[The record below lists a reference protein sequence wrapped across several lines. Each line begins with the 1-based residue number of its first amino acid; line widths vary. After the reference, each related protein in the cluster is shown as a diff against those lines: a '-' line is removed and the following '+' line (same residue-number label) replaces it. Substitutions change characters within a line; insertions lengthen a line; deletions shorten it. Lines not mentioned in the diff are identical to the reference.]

1 MLART
6 GFAACAAFSLV
17 STLSAEEL
25 FNDNVP
31 SVMDGGGSEGSPSV
45 YTINDGAS
53 RSLSQI
59 RVGDGNGYNRF
70 VISHGAASGTT
81 SYIGYSA
88 SSGYNSVLVSGS
100 TASWSSSNQIH
111 VGFNGS
117 NNSLVISSGA
127 TVASVGANIG
137 RHAGA
142 DGNSA
147 TVDGAGTMWTI
158 TNHLYVGN
166 LGSNNSLTISG
177 GARLT
182 TEVQTYVGFG
192 VSEAPASID
201 GQNNS
206 VLVTGA
212 GSVWTSVGA
221 LNIGNRQ
228 TSTSG
233 NVVTVADSALLKQ
246 ESASFQITN
255 TTSYLRIDGGYFA
268 IKGDQT
274 TLLTSLITGGK
285 IQISDGAGGWFS
297 ATDLSSFS
305 LTYVADLDADT
316 RGLTGGLYA
325 DLGGYTILSL
335 PASSIP
341 EPASAGVLVG
351 ALALGFAGLK
361 RRVRRA

>member
-17 STLSAEEL
+17 STLSAVEL
-25 FNDNVP
+25 FNADVP
-31 SVMDGGGSEGSPSV
+31 SVMNGGGSDGSPSV
-45 YTINDGAS
+45 YTINNGTP
-53 RSLSQI
+53 RSLGQT
-59 RVGDGNGYNRF
+59 RVGDMVGYNRF
-70 VISHGAASGTT
+70 VITSGAVSSTT
-81 SYIGYSA
+81 SYIGYA
-88 SSGYNSVLVSGS
+88 ATSGSNSVLVSGS
-100 TASWSSSNQIH
+100 SAAWTSSNQIH

-117 NNSLVISSGA
+117 NNSLVISNGA
-127 TVASVGANIG
+127 AVTSAGANIG
-137 RHAGA
+137 RHIGA
-142 DGNSA
+142 DGNSV
-147 TVDGAGTMWTI
+147 TVDGVGTTWTM

-166 LGSNNSLTISG
+166 AGSNNSLTISG
-177 GARLT
+177 GAQLVT
-182 TEVQTYVGFG
+182 TQRTYIGYG
-192 VSEAPASID
+192 DKDIS
-201 GQNNS
+201 GNGLNNT

-212 GSVWTSVGA
+212 GSVWTNSGEFHLGYSA
-221 LNIGNRQ
+221 TR
-228 TSTSG
+228 TSG
-233 NVVTVADSALLKQ
+233 NIVTLADSALLKQ

-255 TTSYLRIDGGYFA
+255 STSYLRIDGGYFA

-341 EPASAGVLVG
+341 EPATAAVLVG

>member
-177 GARLT
+177 GARLV
-182 TEVQTYVGFG
+182 TEQRTYIGYG
-192 VSEAPASID
+192 DSESLTA
-201 GQNNS
+201 GQNNT

-212 GSVWTSVGA
+212 GSVWTNSGEFHLGYRA
-221 LNIGNRQ
+221 TR
-228 TSTSG
+228 TSG
-233 NVVTVADSALLKQ
+233 NIVTLADSALLKQ

-255 TTSYLRIDGGYFA
+255 STSYLRIDGGYFA

-274 TLLTSLITGGK
+274 ALLTSLITGGK

-316 RGLTGGLYA
+316 RGLTGGLYS

-341 EPASAGVLVG
+341 EPATAAVLVG